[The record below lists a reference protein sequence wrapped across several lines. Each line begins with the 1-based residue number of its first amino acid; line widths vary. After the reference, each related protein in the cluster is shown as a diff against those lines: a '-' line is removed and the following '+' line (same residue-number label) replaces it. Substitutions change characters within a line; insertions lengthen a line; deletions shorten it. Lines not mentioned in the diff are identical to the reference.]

1 MLSVRTQDDI
11 TFLPFYLKKDHQ
23 TANQISSISISF
35 IGYTS
40 VFSETKGP
48 IETKLPWSRISKM
61 ATIAQCYLTA
71 MVNMSSQKIQIW
83 LNQYFINWM
92 LVYQIN
98 DIGSWDLLPFCC
110 IDFFT
115 WKDDPTLIWKALRIY
130 GDFNTTQFYCICIN
144 ICNWFIVTIGYSNL
158 TQ

>member
-11 TFLPFYLKKDHQ
+11 TFLPFYLKKANQ

-35 IGYTS
+35 IAYTS
-40 VFSETKGP
+40 VFSETTGL
-48 IETKLPWSRISKM
+48 IETKLPWSRNVHWVDLYTFCIFGEDRISKM
-61 ATIAQCYLTA
+61 ATIVQCYLTA

-98 DIGSWDLLPFCC
+98 DIGSWDLLAFCC

-115 WKDDPTLIWKALRIY
+115 WKDDPSPLSGKL
-130 GDFNTTQFYCICIN
+130 
-144 ICNWFIVTIGYSNL
+144 
-158 TQ
+158 